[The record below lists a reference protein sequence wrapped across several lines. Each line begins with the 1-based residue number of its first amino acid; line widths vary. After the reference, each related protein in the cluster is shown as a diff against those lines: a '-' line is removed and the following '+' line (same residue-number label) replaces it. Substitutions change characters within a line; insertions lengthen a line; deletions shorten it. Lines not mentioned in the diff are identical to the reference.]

1 MNAMVTGLQGGKM
14 SSSHAAETKIEFLD
28 DPETVQKKIDRMPCE
43 PGDVQSTVVLL
54 LRDVLLPISQQRVES
69 LQDSGT
75 SWELDGNNKPRP
87 FITED
92 APQGT
97 IFSIPAG
104 SWGDSRHYT
113 SFADIQNGFGKG
125 EISPAVLKLAVTN
138 AFNNLLGKIRAIYS
152 ESKEWQLV
160 DKLAY
165 PD

>member
-1 MNAMVTGLQGGKM
+1 MNAMVTGLHGRKM

-28 DPETVQKKIDRMPCE
+28 DPETVQKKIDQIPCE
-43 PGDVQSTVVLL
+43 PGDVHSTVMLL

-75 SWELDGNNKPRP
+75 SWELDGNDKPRP

-92 APQGT
+92 APQGA
-97 IFSIPAG
+97 ILSIPAG
-104 SWGDSRHYT
+104 FWGDSRHYT
-113 SFADIQNGFGKG
+113 SFANIQNGIRDG
-125 EISPAVLKLAVTN
+125 EISPTALKLAVTN
-138 AFNNLLGKIRAIYS
+138 AFNSLLGQIRAIYS